1 MRFHDSTYLKTSTLV
16 SKLPESV
23 KHNIYDL
30 FADGVVPASVVVRR
44 VFLASDKLFWMKQLT
59 VCARTDLICGE
70 MLLLVARYAP
80 GCISKGKL

>member
-1 MRFHDSTYLKTSTLV
+1 MQFHDFTYLKTSTLV

-30 FADGVVPASVVVRR
+30 FADGVVTASVVVGS

-59 VCARTDLICGE
+59 ICACADFICGQI
-70 MLLLVARYAP
+70 LSLRH
-80 GCISKGKL
+80 